1 MKIIKTAL
9 LLLLAGFCSM
19 AASEETVYAV
29 IQNGVVTNTI
39 VAEQPF
45 IDQHYPGSPRI
56 DNVTPQ
62 PGIGWGYDGAT
73 WTAPQTFAVVAGGI
87 VAQVVTGLPSK
98 ISAQYPGAIRI
109 DNLNPMPGVGWT
121 YDGSTFTAP
130 SK

>member
-1 MKIIKTAL
+1 MKIINAAL
-9 LLLLAGFCSM
+9 LALLVAFCAM
-19 AASEETVYAV
+19 AASETVYAV
-29 IQNGVVTNTI
+29 IQDGLVTNTI
-39 VAEQPF
+39 VAEQAF

-62 PGIGWGYDGAT
+62 PGIGWGYDGTT
-73 WTAPQTFAVVAGGI
+73 WTAPQTFAVVAVGI

-109 DNLNPMPGVGWT
+109 DTLNPMPGIGWT

>member
-9 LLLLAGFCSM
+9 LLLLVAFCAM
-19 AASEETVYAV
+19 AASETVYAV
-29 IQNGVVTNTI
+29 LEDGVVTNTV
-39 VAEQPF
+39 VADQAF

-62 PGIGWGYDGAT
+62 PGIGWGFDGT
-73 WTAPQTFAVVAGGI
+73 SWTAPQAFAVVTSG
-87 VAQVVTGLPSK
+87 VVTQVVTGLPSK
-98 ISAQYPGAIRI
+98 ISEQYPGAVRI

-121 YDGSTFTAP
+121 YDGSTFTPP

>member
-1 MKIIKTAL
+1 MKIINTPL
-9 LLLLAGFCSM
+9 LVLVVAFCAV
-19 AASEETVYAV
+19 AASETVYAV
-29 IQNGVVTNTI
+29 IQDGVVTNTI
-39 VAEQPF
+39 VADQTF

-62 PGIGWGYDGAT
+62 PGIGWGFDDTT
-73 WTAPQTFAVVAGGI
+73 WTAPQAFAVVTSG
-87 VAQVVTGLPSK
+87 VVTQVVTGLPAK

-130 SK
+130 AK